1 MLTFAVV
8 YEVLNFTYNYLCF
21 TFLLKITA
29 WCVLVLSCVFLL
41 ANPVILAMPRR
52 EPPSSTG
59 GYQFTSL
66 ERPSAARSGGSPAPG
81 LGKPLVTV
89 EHAALY
95 QGDSVTRE
103 RVLAPS
109 LQAEGS
115 AFGFSCCFLV

>member
-1 MLTFAVV
+1 M
-8 YEVLNFTYNYLCF
+8 
-21 TFLLKITA
+21 
-29 WCVLVLSCVFLL
+29 FLL
-41 ANPVILAMPRR
+41 ANPVILALPRS

-66 ERPSAARSGGSPAPG
+66 ERPSAPRSGVSPTVG
-81 LGKPLVTV
+81 LGKPLATV

-103 RVLAPS
+103 RALAPS

-115 AFGFSCCFLV
+115 AFSFPVVLV